1 MSNSNSDPS
10 LSITDVAK
18 RLNMSENFVYRQAIS
33 GALQHYAIGGTAR
46 KCGAI
51 RFSEIQYL
59 EYLEGQKRL
68 IPKALLS
75 NSNKVELAKR
85 TADKFTVTYK
95 LNKLLKQKQA

>member
-1 MSNSNSDPS
+1 MSNTNSDPS
-10 LSITDVAK
+10 LTITDVAR
-18 RLNMSENFVYRQAIS
+18 RLNMSENFVYRQTIS
-33 GALQHYAIGGTAR
+33 GAIQHYALGGTAR

-51 RFSEIQYL
+51 RFSEVQYQ

-68 IPKALLS
+68 IPIALIP
-75 NSNKVELAKR
+75 NKNKVDLAKR